1 MTEVPPQGSYL
12 AKRCPQAVQLDVLH
26 PCEPLPTSSFFSML
40 GDEGRDFEA
49 AIFELLAGVVPD
61 AVVIDESLPRNA
73 REAATVAAMD
83 DGAPLV
89 IGGRLPVDRMALR
102 VGEPDLLV
110 RSDAFSLSDAAG
122 GYLPVDVKHHKTLD
136 RTTKEDGVPA
146 ITSELEALFLGPAEP
161 DTAVGAKWR
170 WSDLLQ
176 LAHYQRMLEASGRA
190 SGLGRWAGIVGREE
204 RVVWYDLDLPLWHP
218 TAYIEDPPEQLLS
231 TMEVYELEF
240 AHRLSVIDASLTHLT
255 DPTSPL
261 LAEPIAVPECDGCG
275 WQDWC
280 LEQMEASG
288 DISLLPRMT
297 VEKRFT
303 YLARGVTTLQELASL
318 DSRTARL
325 IAAGVDLQHLADEA
339 RVAGPSTPVTDL
351 LSGRPVQAEQ
361 LVAEGIVTTA
371 DVAQIDPL
379 TASFGDTGLADL
391 PQQIDNARARIGP
404 SPAYRRRGVHEV
416 VVPRADIEV
425 DVDMENVNGGCYL
438 WGTLLEVRG
447 AAGSESSRFIP
458 FFSWDPDTGVGE
470 MDAFLAFW
478 EWFSDLRTE
487 AARRGV
493 AFRAYCYSQGAENG
507 QLRRLAARCGL
518 EEQVEDFIRS
528 EHWVDLLPIVR
539 DQLITGLPSMGLKTV
554 APLAGFSW
562 RGDDVGGDSAMV
574 RYLEATSDEDP
585 SRRAEARRWILEYNE
600 DDVRATAALR
610 KWLDHDA
617 SLLPSIEDAAPAHP
631 VALGRQ
637 P

>member
-12 AKRCPQAVQLDVLH
+12 AKRCPQRVQLDVLH
-26 PCEPLPTSSFFSML
+26 PCEPLPASSFISML

-49 AIFELLAGVVPD
+49 AVFERLAGAVPD
-61 AVVIDESLPRNA
+61 AVVMDESLPRSA

-83 DGAPLV
+83 DGVPLV
-89 IGGRLPVDRMALR
+89 MGGRLPVDRMALR

-110 RSDAFSLSDAAG
+110 RSDAFSLSAAAG
-122 GYLPVDVKHHKTLD
+122 GYLPVDVKHHKTLE
-136 RTTKEDGVPA
+136 RRTKEDGVPA
-146 ITSELEALFLGPAEP
+146 ITSELEALFLGAFQP
-161 DTAVGAKWR
+161 DTALVAKWR
-170 WSDLLQ
+170 WSDALQ

-190 SGLGRWAGIVGREE
+190 FSLGRWAGIVGREE

-218 TAYIEDPPEQLLS
+218 SAYIEDPPERLLS
-231 TMEVYELEF
+231 IMEVYDLEF
-240 AHRLSVIDASLTHLT
+240 AHRLSVIDATLTHLT
-255 DPTSPL
+255 DPTAAL

-288 DISLLPRMT
+288 DVSLLPRMT

-325 IAAGVDLQHLADEA
+325 IAAGVDLQHLADTA
-339 RVAGPSTPVTDL
+339 RAAGPSTPVTDL

-361 LVAEGIVTTA
+361 LVAEGIATAA
-371 DVAQIDPL
+371 DVALIDPR
-379 TASFGDTGLADL
+379 TASFGDADLGDL

-404 SPAYRRRGVHEV
+404 SPAYRRRGVDQV

-438 WGTLLEVRG
+438 WGTLLDVRG
-447 AAGSESSRFIP
+447 AAGSESSSFIP
-458 FFSWDPDTGVGE
+458 FFSWDPDTAVGE
-470 MDAFLAFW
+470 IEAFVGFW
-478 EWFSDLRTE
+478 EWFSDLRTR

-493 AFRAYCYSQGAENG
+493 TFRAYCYSQGAENG

-518 EEQVEDFIRS
+518 GEQIEDFIRS
-528 EHWVDLLPIVR
+528 EQWVDLLPIVR
-539 DQLITGLPSMGLKTV
+539 DQLVTGLPTMGLKTV

-562 RGDDVGGDSAMV
+562 RGDDVGGDMAMV
-574 RYLEATSDEDP
+574 RYVEATADDDP
-585 SRRAEARRWILEYNE
+585 ALRSEARRWILDYNE

-610 KWLDHDA
+610 EWLDQHA

-631 VALGRQ
+631 MAVGRQ